1 MKITLNSK
9 ECTEK
14 NIKKWKFKPA
24 LHKGVTVSTWQEQK
38 ISFGSSDGVQYE
50 KF

>member
-14 NIKKWKFKPA
+14 NIKKWIINSVVKET
-24 LHKGVTVSTWQEQK
+24 LLNNVL
-38 ISFGSSDGVQYE
+38 
-50 KF
+50 